1 LGYLLALFA
10 RLRARASD
18 LGLANADLRRE
29 MAERQQAE
37 LALRSSEERFRAIM
51 ETASAAIISAD
62 RTGAI
67 VSWNAGETAIFGY
80 EADEVLGT
88 PLSRLIPARYQEAH
102 TQAFARWATTG
113 HAHLMGMT
121 VEWVGVRKDGSEF
134 PLELSLSLWSTT
146 QGCYVTGIIRDV
158 LPLLGE
164 EDVAVVVL
172 DLTMPYLSGQTLLE
186 HLTTDYPDIPVI
198 VMTATN
204 DLETAV
210 QCMQA
215 GAIDYLVKP
224 VETNRLV
231 ASVRRALEVRTLRA
245 EVLSLKERL
254 LTDAPPHREAFA
266 EIITQSKAM
275 HAILRY
281 VEAIARSPH
290 PVLITGETG
299 TGKELIAR
307 AIHRLARGHGEFV
320 AVNVAGL
327 DDTMFSDTLFGH
339 TRGAFTG
346 ADRPRDGL
354 IIQATEATL
363 FLDEIGDLPAASQ
376 VKLLRLLQDG
386 TYYPLGVDRPRQSRA
401 RIVVATNYDVIER
414 VTAGLFRKDLYY
426 RLRAHHIQIPP
437 LRARRED
444 LPLLINHFLEKA
456 AQALHKPLPTPPL
469 ALYHLLQTYTFPGN
483 VRELEAL
490 LFDAVARHQGGLL
503 SLQSFKVAIAEGPPV
518 PQDGI
523 ESATLISLSTLFPD
537 RLPTLSEA
545 QETLIAEALRRA
557 EGNQGLAAG
566 MLGLSRQA
574 LNKRLTRRK

>member
-1 LGYLLALFA
+1 MAQTAVSQLPVLLVDDEPQILRSASVL
-10 RLRARASD
+10 LRASGIAQVITLEDIRA
-18 LGLANADLRRE
+18 
-29 MAERQQAE
+29 
-37 LALRSSEERFRAIM
+37 
-51 ETASAAIISAD
+51 
-62 RTGAI
+62 
-67 VSWNAGETAIFGY
+67 
-80 EADEVLGT
+80 
-88 PLSRLIPARYQEAH
+88 
-102 TQAFARWATTG
+102 
-113 HAHLMGMT
+113 
-121 VEWVGVRKDGSEF
+121 
-134 PLELSLSLWSTT
+134 
-146 QGCYVTGIIRDV
+146 V

-164 EDVAVVVL
+164 QDVAVVVL

-215 GAIDYLVKP
+215 GAIEYLVKP

-231 ASVRRALEVRTLRA
+231 ASVRRALEVRALRA

-254 LTDAPPHREAFA
+254 LADAPPHREAFA
-266 EIITQSKAM
+266 EIITQSKVM
-275 HAILRY
+275 HAIFRY
-281 VEAIARSPH
+281 VEAIARSPQ

-307 AIHRLARGHGEFV
+307 AIHRLAGGHGEFV

-339 TRGAFTG
+339 TKGAFTG
-346 ADRPRDGL
+346 ADWPRDGL

-386 TYYPLGVDRPRQSRA
+386 TYYPLGADRPRQSRA

-414 VTAGLFRKDLYY
+414 VTAGLFRKDLDY

-437 LRARRED
+437 LRAHRED

-469 ALYHLLQTYTFPGN
+469 ALYRLLQTYTFPDN

-503 SLQSFKVAIAEGPPV
+503 SLQSFKVAIAEGAPV

-523 ESATLISLSTLFPD
+523 ESATLISLSTLFSIDFPH
-537 RLPTLSEA
+537 
-545 QETLIAEALRRA
+545 
-557 EGNQGLAAG
+557 
-566 MLGLSRQA
+566 
-574 LNKRLTRRK
+574 